1 VGHRRAPHRPQGEP
15 LVLSHGLTSRAVII
29 GPLDLAPIAREA
41 IESVCSGKRMVA
53 AADYYSPEFVDHV
66 NAMEFH
72 GLDGVRRSVALYQE
86 LFPDLSFAV
95 DDQVAEDS
103 RVASRWTLHGTHRGR
118 HVRLT
123 GITISQFENGRI
135 IEDWGAT
142 DTIALIRQL
151 GVWRSLL
158 LLMRHRKLLW

>member
-1 VGHRRAPHRPQGEP
+1 MDLTP
-15 LVLSHGLTSRAVII
+15 L
-29 GPLDLAPIAREA
+29 AREA
-41 IESVCSGKRMVA
+41 IEIVCAGKRIEAVG
-53 AADYYSPEFVDHV
+53 DYYSPDFVDHV

-72 GLDGVRRSVALYQE
+72 GLEGVRRSVALYQE
-86 LFPDLSFAV
+86 LFPDLRFVV
-95 DDQVAEDS
+95 DEQVSEGS
-103 RVASRWTLHGTHRGR
+103 RVVSRWTLFGTHKTRP
-118 HVRLT
+118 VRLT
-123 GITISQFENGRI
+123 GITISRFEDGKI